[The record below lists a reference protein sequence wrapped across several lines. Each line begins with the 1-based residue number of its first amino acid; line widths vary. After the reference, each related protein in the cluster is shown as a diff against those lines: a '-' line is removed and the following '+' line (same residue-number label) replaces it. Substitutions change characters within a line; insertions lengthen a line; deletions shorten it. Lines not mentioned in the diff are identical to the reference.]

1 MRLFLLKFWERG
13 WHGVA
18 WVAIEDGSV
27 RGWRERG
34 ERVIRREEE
43 RGVGDGREGGGRT
56 KGDREMGDGK

>member
-1 MRLFLLKFWERG
+1 M
-13 WHGVA
+13 A